1 MMNEQKII
9 DSIFEESLRMARHP
23 IDGSLLSQELVLAAM
38 KDAIKKALDFGYDRG
53 RNDQRCLDDFNK
65 TDF

>member
-1 MMNEQKII
+1 MNEQKMI

-23 IDGSLLSQELVLAAM
+23 VDGSLLSQELVLMAM
-38 KDAIKKALDFGYDRG
+38 KDAIKKAMDFGYDQG
-53 RNDQRCLDDFNK
+53 RNDRRCLDDFYK